1 MRRILLLGLTV
12 VLVVAA
18 LLVGSASPAL
28 AQGPPTPTDRPPGAQ
43 FALPHVLE
51 HNPVI
56 SFDLAAGCVFLNAPP
71 GSSSGPGHHSAF
83 PDVPC
88 EQ

>member
-1 MRRILLLGLTV
+1 MLRTLLVAL
-12 VLVVAA
+12 VAA
-18 LLVGSASPAL
+18 AMLVASALPAL
-28 AQGPPTPTDRPPGAQ
+28 AQGPRTIPPQGAQ
-43 FALPHVLE
+43 SAIPNVLE

-56 SFDLAAGCVFLNAPP
+56 SFDFAAGCVFLNAPP
-71 GSSSGPGHHSAF
+71 GSSSGQGHHSAF